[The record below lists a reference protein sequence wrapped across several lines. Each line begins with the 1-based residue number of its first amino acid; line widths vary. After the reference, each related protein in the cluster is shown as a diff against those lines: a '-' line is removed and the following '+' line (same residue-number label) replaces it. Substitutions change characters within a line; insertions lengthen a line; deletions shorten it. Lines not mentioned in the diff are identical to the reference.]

1 MKHVLFAIS
10 YQLYHIHFNQF
21 AIYLEPISQLPISH
35 MTSNQCLFIFALCDS
50 SPLQVQMFGEKFL
63 KALRDRQLA
72 SVLSIEKVL
81 SSWCIYASNASQW
94 FTVKTSKK
102 RIFATRHHGISK
114 AEGSC
119 GLLSNVTGMKLFG
132 DLVLFFLSTC
142 FAREFIWD
150 LRSFISA
157 WTITHYRCD
166 QELSWIFRQVMKIY
180 PLCNIDL
187 M

>member
-35 MTSNQCLFIFALCDS
+35 MITYLSDS

-81 SSWCIYASNASQW
+81 SSWCISMLRMHLNGSQSKIQKRGFLPRGIMALAKRRDRVGSW
-94 FTVKTSKK
+94 ATSLAWNYSEMLYSFFGP
-102 RIFATRHHGISK
+102 RV
-114 AEGSC
+114 
-119 GLLSNVTGMKLFG
+119 LL
-132 DLVLFFLSTC
+132 
-142 FAREFIWD
+142 EFVWD

-157 WTITHYRCD
+157 WTITHDRCD
-166 QELSWIFRQVMKIY
+166 QELSCIFRQVLKIY